1 MRMLAARGFER
12 YEISNFAQIGYES
25 RHNLNY
31 WLGGEYLGL
40 GSAAHSLLNNER
52 FANPP
57 QIDRYIAGERRLNRE
72 IRTENDCMEEMIM
85 LQTRTVRG
93 LDLAEWQSRFG
104 TDFVASHDRAVR
116 KLENYDMIEIENGFL
131 RLTPIGLEMQ
141 DSVVLELM

>member
-1 MRMLAARGFER
+1 MEQEIQKLLA
-12 YEISNFAQIGYES
+12 
-25 RHNLNY
+25 
-31 WLGGEYLGL
+31 
-40 GSAAHSLLNNER
+40 
-52 FANPP
+52 

-104 TDFVASHDRAVR
+104 ADFAKSHDRAVR
-116 KLENYDMIEIENGFL
+116 KLKNYGMIEIENGFL